1 MEVCGL
7 SDEDLKS
14 PKRVKRAV
22 KTHHNELFEI
32 IESDIEFKVS
42 TGLSDDEW
50 FNRFVENRN
59 VALGDEEEF
68 EIKGDNVLFII
79 AEISGD
85 HHDLTMQNLPSGER
99 FRVHVKRYGVK
110 VGKDIDL
117 VILGR
122 VDYTELTD
130 KIAESFV
137 YDIKEKCFTAMYGAA
152 KKLPNNSKF
161 NKTGALVKEA
171 WDELIEDVAT
181 ANNSDV
187 YIVGTKMALKR
198 LTALADI
205 DWVSEDQK
213 RDVAT
218 MGRLGSYEGTTMV
231 EIPQRFKLN
240 DVNEKLYAN
249 NILFVFANT
258 EDKFI
263 KFTDKGEVEIVEVTE
278 KAEMADD
285 FQTYEVQRSYGV
297 GITLGQYFGAYTI
310 E

>member
-1 MEVCGL
+1 
-7 SDEDLKS
+7 
-14 PKRVKRAV
+14 
-22 KTHHNELFEI
+22 
-32 IESDIEFKVS
+32 
-42 TGLSDDEW
+42 
-50 FNRFVENRN
+50 
-59 VALGDEEEF
+59 
-68 EIKGDNVLFII
+68 
-79 AEISGD
+79 
-85 HHDLTMQNLPSGER
+85 MQNLPQGER

-117 VILGR
+117 VVLGR

-152 KKLPNNSKF
+152 SKLPTNSQF
-161 NKTGALVKEA
+161 NKTGALVKAA
-171 WDELIEDVAT
+171 WDTLIEDVAT

-187 YIVGTKMALKR
+187 YIVGTKMALKK

-205 DWVSEDQK
+205 DWASEDQK
-213 RDVAT
+213 RDVAM

-231 EIPQRFKLN
+231 EIPQRFRLN
-240 DVNEKLYAN
+240 DVTEKMYSN
-249 NILFVFANT
+249 DILFVFANT

-263 KFTDKGEVEIVEVTE
+263 KFTDKGETEIVEVTE
-278 KAEMADD
+278 KADLADD

-297 GITLGQYFGAYTI
+297 GVTLGQYFGVYTV